1 MSSDWE
7 SIMNGVFGSGGRFTG
22 KSAGPAEPEKA
33 PEKDAAPARPRDTD
47 PLAALQRNA
56 DAMNEALRRQAEEL
70 AAMGMRSREAERIS
84 RAEQQAAEATALSG
98 RLTEQL
104 AQDGLLTPRAP
115 DPADGYTG
123 AVRAG
128 LPASRCA

>member
-70 AAMGMRSREAERIS
+70 AAMGMRSRKAPGGTS
-84 RAEQQAAEATALSG
+84 RWSSS
-98 RLTEQL
+98 
-104 AQDGLLTPRAP
+104 PP
-115 DPADGYTG
+115 S
-123 AVRAG
+123 
-128 LPASRCA
+128 LPAGVWPAPHR